1 MAPTHEITASGDPM
15 ASCSFSRE
23 PRVNSFLAHDTCF
36 VQSSPLHHSG
46 TSPVLETD
54 TTSTEDEEV
63 ASAWHTRLPTN
74 PVPPR
79 TVTFSADAAETSDK
93 RHRRRIEGEEDRAG
107 IDEGGRK
114 WYLPRTVRAPCWR
127 LLSDGE
133 ATTDVWK

>member
-1 MAPTHEITASGDPM
+1 MRCAPTTFAAAAASAFATPLPRSSPCWSTPIAPTHETTASGDPM
-15 ASCSFSRE
+15 ASCNFSRE
-23 PRVNSFLAHDTCF
+23 PRVNSFLTHDTCF

-79 TVTFSADAAETSDK
+79 TVTFSADAAETN
-93 RHRRRIEGEEDRAG
+93 RHRRSIE
-107 IDEGGRK
+107 
-114 WYLPRTVRAPCWR
+114 
-127 LLSDGE
+127 
-133 ATTDVWK
+133 